1 MGTAGSVGGTVAD
14 LSGYQKDMAYLKEK
28 SDKRTLSS
36 DNAIYKKLDEKAKNL
51 PNLRRFLNDLNVN
64 YV

>member
-1 MGTAGSVGGTVAD
+1 MAD